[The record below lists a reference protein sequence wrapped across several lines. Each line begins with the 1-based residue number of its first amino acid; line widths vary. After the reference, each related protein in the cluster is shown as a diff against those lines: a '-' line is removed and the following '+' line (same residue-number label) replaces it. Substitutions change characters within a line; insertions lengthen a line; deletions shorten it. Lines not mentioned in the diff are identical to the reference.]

1 MDHNSD
7 QSESIKDE
15 LVFFGGI
22 INQLLQSKKI
32 IIVTTLVFTIS
43 LFFYTLQ
50 QENIYKSSALI
61 EIGSYQKADNV
72 KKLIVPIS
80 KLTKNFN
87 IDNLK
92 KKYVNNTPIIVKPKS
107 DSLFTIETQSTSI
120 EKNNIAINQIIDE
133 IVNQHKDI
141 FVTITHNNFDKQT
154 ININK
159 LNDRQSLLDNQI
171 SVIEQF
177 LIEIEDIANRMK
189 SNPNLS
195 MDHYIEPYA
204 SITLALYNAKTILI
218 ENKYHRQKLIQ
229 EKNILESQLD
239 NHLLS
244 YTDTKLVNEIESTA
258 INLNLKT
265 YAVFQGL
272 ILGFIISIFF
282 VLINNFIKTYR
293 RT

>member
-1 MDHNSD
+1 MDQNSD

-15 LVFFGGI
+15 LVFFWGI

-50 QENIYKSSALI
+50 QENIYKSTALI

-72 KKLIVPIS
+72 KKLIVPEYS
-80 KLTKNFN
+80 QANFN
-87 IDNLK
+87 INKLK

-171 SVIEQF
+171 SLIEQF
-177 LIEIEDIANRMK
+177 LIESEDITNRMK

-204 SITLALYNAKTILI
+204 SITHAIYNAKAILI
-218 ENKYHRQKLIQ
+218 ENKYQRQKLI
-229 EKNILESQLD
+229 EDKNILESQLD

>member
-43 LFFYTLQ
+43 LFF
-50 QENIYKSSALI
+50 
-61 EIGSYQKADNV
+61 
-72 KKLIVPIS
+72 
-80 KLTKNFN
+80 
-87 IDNLK
+87 
-92 KKYVNNTPIIVKPKS
+92 
-107 DSLFTIETQSTSI
+107 
-120 EKNNIAINQIIDE
+120 
-133 IVNQHKDI
+133 
-141 FVTITHNNFDKQT
+141 
-154 ININK
+154 
-159 LNDRQSLLDNQI
+159 
-171 SVIEQF
+171 
-177 LIEIEDIANRMK
+177 
-189 SNPNLS
+189 
-195 MDHYIEPYA
+195 
-204 SITLALYNAKTILI
+204 
-218 ENKYHRQKLIQ
+218 
-229 EKNILESQLD
+229 
-239 NHLLS
+239 

>member
-1 MDHNSD
+1 MDQNSD

-15 LVFFGGI
+15 LVFFWGI

-43 LFFYTLQ
+43 FFFYTLQ
-50 QENIYKSSALI
+50 QENIYKSIALI

-72 KKLIVPIS
+72 KKLIVPEYS
-80 KLTKNFN
+80 QADFN
-87 IDNLK
+87 INILK

-107 DSLFTIETQSTSI
+107 DTLFTIEIKSTSI

-133 IVNQHKDI
+133 IANQHKDI

-159 LNDRQSLLDNQI
+159 LNDRQSFLDNQI
-171 SVIEQF
+171 SLIEQF
-177 LIEIEDIANRMK
+177 LIESEDITNRMK

-204 SITLALYNAKTILI
+204 SITLAIYIAKAILL
-218 ENKYHRQKLIQ
+218 ENKYQRQKLIQ
-229 EKNILESQLD
+229 DKNILESQLD

>member
-1 MDHNSD
+1 MDENSD

-15 LVFFGGI
+15 LVFFWGI

-50 QENIYKSSALI
+50 QENIYKSIALI

-72 KKLIVPIS
+72 KKLIVPEYS
-80 KLTKNFN
+80 QANFN
-87 IDNLK
+87 INKLK

-107 DSLFTIETQSTSI
+107 NSLFTIETKSTSI
-120 EKNNIAINQIIDE
+120 EKNNIVINQIIDE
-133 IVNQHKDI
+133 IANQHKDI

-171 SVIEQF
+171 SLIEQF
-177 LIEIEDIANRMK
+177 LIESEDITNRMK

-282 VLINNFIKTYR
+282 VLINNFSNTC
-293 RT
+293 